1 MPYNLVANLILIV
14 SILGVIIMVVRRLPQ
29 AVDQHEEDK
38 LADDSGVA
46 GEILA
51 EKGLPTKAAS
61 RVKSFMQIV
70 WHKIWQF
77 MLEAKGLKHAPK
89 ISYNFKRILKKE
101 NESEVKKPIARGE
114 QYYIKLI
121 KRHPKELVYY
131 DQLGQFYLE
140 ARKYN
145 DAANVYDYL
154 TEHNTTNSSYFA
166 KLGLAQ
172 LHDQEFGKSEAAY
185 ATSIKLDPSHP
196 NRFYNLALAFQGQ
209 KKWKQ
214 AVGALDSA
222 LELDPNNQKYGDLR
236 FELATKAK
244 TAVPIEKI
252 TKTK

>member
-29 AVDQHEEDK
+29 AVGEHKQDQ
-38 LADDSGVA
+38 LADDSGQA
-46 GEILA
+46 GELLA

-61 RVKSFMQIV
+61 KFKSIMQVV

-89 ISYNFKRILKKE
+89 INYNFKRILKKDKE
-101 NESEVKKPIARGE
+101 AEVKPPIARGE

-121 KRHPKELVYY
+121 KRHPKELAYY
-131 DQLGQFYLE
+131 DQLGQFYIE
-140 ARKYN
+140 ARKYT

-154 TEHNTTNSSYFA
+154 TEHNATNSNYFA

-172 LHDQEFGKSEAAY
+172 LHDQEFKKAEAAY
-185 ATSIKLDPSHP
+185 LASMKLDASHP
-196 NRFYNLALAFQGQ
+196 NRFYNLALALQGQ
-209 KKWKQ
+209 KKYRA
-214 AVGALDSA
+214 AVRALNDA
-222 LELDPNNQKYGDLR
+222 LELDPGNQKYSDLR
-236 FELATKAK
+236 FELESKAK

-252 TKTK
+252 HKTK